1 MGNYFFKGK
10 RNHSCLSKKG
20 KFTEKENFTLSFL
33 YFKTNIYDVVLFTK
47 QYDGSIQGRN
57 RNYRNPAERSISHQ
71 SSIIGQRQSGLG
83 ASRNPH
89 DLLHQSG
96 AALSVQ
102 ERNAI
107 QMLEGFFGQ

>member
-1 MGNYFFKGK
+1 MKIA
-10 RNHSCLSKKG
+10 L
-20 KFTEKENFTLSFL
+20 FL
-33 YFKTNIYDVVLFTK
+33 RFKTNICDIPFLTK

-71 SSIIGQRQSGLG
+71 SSVIGGRGQTGVG

-89 DLLHQSG
+89 DLLHESG

-107 QMLEGFFGQ
+107 QLLEGFFGL